1 MSLYYHQVLPARR
14 AGRKNSYSPS
24 LAAASAQTPARAEA
38 RRKSSRLDSSAVVAS
53 PEQAFEPELVEAY
66 WAALVAAGKETG
78 DAARRF
84 LHSPYTT
91 GVAG

>member
-38 RRKSSRLDSSAVVAS
+38 RRKSSRPDSSAVVVS
-53 PEQAFEPELVEAY
+53 PEQTFEPELVEA
-66 WAALVAAGKETG
+66 
-78 DAARRF
+78 
-84 LHSPYTT
+84 
-91 GVAG
+91 